1 MDAYAIPLLEAGLKG
16 MIGKGNRSD
25 EVIAAMREHG
35 AVYFAAIG
43 GAGALLAACVK
54 KYEVLAY
61 ADLGAEALASME
73 VVDFPAIV
81 AVDALGGNV
90 YSR

>member
-1 MDAYAIPLLEAGLKG
+1 MQK
-16 MIGKGNRSD
+16 
-25 EVIAAMREHG
+25 HG

-43 GAGALLAACVK
+43 GAGALLASCVK

-61 ADLGAEALASME
+61 ADLGAEALARME

-81 AVDALGGNV
+81 AIDTLGKNV